1 MTKPKFFASS
11 ITVLIGTFINLE
23 NIVFSSYLLVKID
36 DSSVDSKTET
46 SESFGPITK
55 DLISR
60 SGASRAITKGKLN
73 INQSY
78 WKTLTSLKLSLV
90 TGIQNNFHNSLFY
103 PSKTQ

>member
-11 ITVLIGTFINLE
+11 ITVLIGIFINLE

-36 DSSVDSKTET
+36 DSSVDSKAET
-46 SESFGPITK
+46 TESFGPITK

-78 WKTLTSLKLSLV
+78 
-90 TGIQNNFHNSLFY
+90 
-103 PSKTQ
+103 